1 MDDQQTDDIGFDLD
15 SALDSVSEGLNLG
28 GNTKQNGDDDYNNVS
43 DVDEQEDTPP
53 TEEIDETPEVPAEE
67 TPVVETKPAPS
78 SWAKDKHEAWAKMPP
93 EAQDY
98 YLLREKQMLDG
109 LEQYKG
115 DAGLGKQIKDVFTPY
130 KPFLNA
136 QGIDE
141 VKASQYLMNAHYKLS
156 TAAPSEKKA
165 YLSQL
170 AKSYGIEVDA
180 QEQGNTDPGYAALQ
194 DKVHQ
199 LESMLTQRTQQEAE
213 TQRVKVAKDV
223 EAFAADPAHLYF
235 DEVADDIVILLNGGA
250 TLQDAYDK
258 AVWANPIT
266 RAKELARV
274 QTEHEAKL
282 KEKNGKEVAAAK
294 KATVTNVR
302 NRETAKAPTGQK
314 LGTMED
320 TMKETLAKI
329 KAGEL

>member
-1 MDDQQTDDIGFDLD
+1 MDDHQPDDIGFDLD
-15 SALDSVSEGLNLG
+15 SALSDISQGLELG
-28 GNTKQNGDDDYNNVS
+28 GEDRKNTDDDYNNV
-43 DVDEQEDTPP
+43 DEPDEES
-53 TEEIDETPEVPAEE
+53 TEEIDETPDTPEVPAEE
-67 TPVVETKPAPS
+67 TPAVETKPAPS
-78 SWAKDKHEAWAKMPP
+78 SWAKDKHEVWAKMPV
-93 EAQDY
+93 EAQEY
-98 YLLREKQMLDG
+98 YLHREKQMLDG
-109 LEQYKG
+109 LETYKA

-170 AKSYGIEVDA
+170 AKSYGIEVEA
-180 QEQGNTDPGYAALQ
+180 TEQGNVDPNYSALQ

-199 LESMLTQRTQQEAE
+199 LESMLNQRTQIEQEA
-213 TQRVKVAKDV
+213 QRTKVAKDV
-223 EAFAADPAHLYF
+223 EAFAADPANPYF
-235 DEVADDIVILLNGGA
+235 NEVADDIIPFLNAGA
-250 TLQDAYDK
+250 SLQDAYNK
-258 AVWANPIT
+258 AVWANPVT

-274 QTEHEAKL
+274 QTEAETKL
-282 KEKNGKEVAAAK
+282 REKNVQEVAQAK

-302 NRETAKAPTGQK
+302 SRDTGKAPTGQK

-320 TMKETLAKI
+320 TMKETLRKI
-329 KAGEL
+329 KEGT